1 MEVVNDALVAGTQKP
16 PHHVGS
22 HPAQSDHAQF
32 HVVFLS
38 LVKTSKMKPSWSN
51 FLVLQR
57 LDFRQAALVAWSA
70 AEVSG
75 QKGLDQFPGERRP
88 DHSLTQAKNVHIV
101 IFDALVGGEN
111 IMDKPGTHPGN
122 FVRGDGCS
130 DTAAADGHSTVHFS
144 RGNGPGKG
152 NDEVRVVVFGV
163 QLVCA
168 EVHDLIPRAAKLL
181 RQLLFQGKPTM
192 VRGDSHTHHDFSLA

>member
-1 MEVVNDALVAGTQKP
+1 MEVVNDTLVACPQEA
-16 PHHVGS
+16 PHHVSS
-22 HPAQSDHAQF
+22 HSAQSDHAQF
-32 HVVFLS
+32 HVFFLS
-38 LVKTSKMKPSWSN
+38 LVKMSQINPSWSN

-152 NDEVRVVVFGV
+152 NDEVRVVVSRAQF
-163 QLVCA
+163 VCA
-168 EVHDLIPRAAKLL
+168 KIHDLMVGPAQQFSYLL
-181 RQLLFQGKPTM
+181 L
-192 VRGDSHTHHDFSLA
+192 